1 MTLAND
7 SRPAQKTP
15 SKTKDNLM
23 RKIYLA
29 TLLSMLIVGG
39 CGSPDVIKHPTR
51 VDTNGIQTQHECLGE
66 DCGLNLDH
74 EASVKMVDMQLAFM
88 SLAVSNQLTVDIL
101 CPNTFGSGNDYAQ
114 NGVTIALTSGSG
126 TVSLVSGV
134 ACTIKVQHYFDSTP
148 TDWQP
153 ASSPLTISVSGSG
166 TVTAVNTAV
175 RYSASTNNLWL
186 TAYPNGSYNAI
197 IYTASDPAST
207 SPISTTPISSHSMTL
222 TVQNVPAPT
231 VSGLALYSSS
241 LNGGST
247 SYTLSGSASASV
259 SPAGTLG
266 CKYINSSSANAPSS
280 LTSWSAVNT
289 FYASFGTTCPTLN
302 SQGNWT
308 SIYDGSNAIIVVFAN
323 TVNNL
328 TSYVA
333 YSVGP

>member
-1 MTLAND
+1 
-7 SRPAQKTP
+7 
-15 SKTKDNLM
+15 M
-23 RKIYLA
+23 RTSYLA

-51 VDTNGIQTQHECLGE
+51 VDRSSIPTQQECVGE
-66 DCGLNLDH
+66 SCGLNLDH
-74 EASVKMVDMQLAFM
+74 AASLKMVDMQLAFM
-88 SLAVSNQLTVDIL
+88 SLSGSNELVVDVL
-101 CPNTFGSGNDYAQ
+101 CPNAFGTGNDYSQ
-114 NGVTIALTSGSG
+114 TDVTVTLTAGSG
-126 TVSLVSGV
+126 TVSLVAGY
-134 ACTIKVQHYFDSTP
+134 ACTITVQHYFDNAAVRWSA
-148 TDWQP
+148 
-153 ASSPLTISVSGSG
+153 ASSPMVINVGSTG

-175 RYSASTNNLWL
+175 HYVDASSNNLWL

-197 IYTASDPAST
+197 IYNAADPSST
-207 SPISTTPISSHSMTL
+207 SPISLTPISSDSMVL

-241 LNGGST
+241 LNGSST
-247 SYTLSGSASASV
+247 IYTLSGSASAS
-259 SPAGTLG
+259 SNPSGTLG

-289 FYASFGTTCPTLN
+289 FYTSFGTTCPTLN

-308 SIYDGSNAIIVVFAN
+308 SIYDASHAIIIVFAN
-323 TVNNL
+323 TIGNL